1 MTLSHP
7 AAVQAR
13 LDEIE
18 EALALKQNAYE
29 EAAQAHFLARRL
41 KEKTRAEEFM
51 KAEGT
56 VAERSAK
63 ADQKT
68 ALMGVEEEGRWEGL
82 RGVVKV
88 LDTRAAIGMSLLR
101 SQGRAGA

>member
-7 AAVQAR
+7 AAVQER
-13 LDEIE
+13 LEAIDQ
-18 EALALKQNAYE
+18 ALAVHQNEYE

-63 ADQKT
+63 ADQET

-88 LDTRAAIGMSLLR
+88 LDTRAAIGMAILKA
-101 SQGRAGA
+101 QGRS